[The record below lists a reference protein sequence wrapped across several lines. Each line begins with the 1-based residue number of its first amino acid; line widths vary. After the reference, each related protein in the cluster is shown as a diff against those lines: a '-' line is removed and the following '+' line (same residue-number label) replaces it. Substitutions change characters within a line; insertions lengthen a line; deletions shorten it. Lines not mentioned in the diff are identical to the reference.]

1 MIQLFKS
8 IPLVISGSIIGIILF
23 QSLMIAPSI
32 NKLLSSEDASLFLR
46 FIWPKFFIII
56 AFMSLICGCIILY
69 FNPDQNSAKI
79 ISFTGFVLM
88 IICYVLIPFM
98 NTAKDT
104 GSDTLFIILHAGSM
118 ILTLVTLIINILLI
132 TTWKY

>member
-1 MIQLFKS
+1 
-8 IPLVISGSIIGIILF
+8 
-23 QSLMIAPSI
+23 MIAPSI

>member
-1 MIQLFKS
+1 
-8 IPLVISGSIIGIILF
+8 
-23 QSLMIAPSI
+23 
-32 NKLLSSEDASLFLR
+32 
-46 FIWPKFFIII
+46 
-56 AFMSLICGCIILY
+56 MSLICGCIILY
-69 FNPDQNSAKI
+69 FNPDQNIAKI

-118 ILTLVTLIINILLI
+118 ILTLATLIINILLI

>member
-56 AFMSLICGCIILY
+56 AFMSLICCCIILY
-69 FNPDQNSAKI
+69 FNPDQNIAKI

-98 NTAKDT
+98 NSAKDT